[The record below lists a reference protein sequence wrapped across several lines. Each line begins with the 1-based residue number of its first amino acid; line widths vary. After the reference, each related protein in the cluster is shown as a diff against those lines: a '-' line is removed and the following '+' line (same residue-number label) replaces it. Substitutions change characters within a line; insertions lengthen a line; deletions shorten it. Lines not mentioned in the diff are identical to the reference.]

1 MNRRIAIPIAAA
13 VTLAGLWTGAAVA
26 QSYPS
31 RPIRFIIPFPP
42 GGSTDTYGRILGAKL
57 SEQLGQ
63 QIVID
68 NRAGAG
74 GGLGAEIASKAA
86 PDGYNLVLGQD
97 GNIVIGPAVR
107 SKQLYNPLTDFTPI
121 SLVVRT
127 PQVIVV
133 NDNSPIR
140 SVADLVTTA
149 KAKPGALTYATAGIA
164 GSGHASGMLFNGQAG
179 IDTVHV
185 PYKGGGPAML
195 DLRAG
200 RVSYMVTS
208 LVSAIGSIKDGRV
221 RALAST
227 GAKRSHLLP
236 ETPTVAESGFPGF
249 ESTLWH
255 GLLGPA
261 KLPRDIVMRLNRE
274 VVKVLATPEAQKLL
288 GAEGGVVS
296 PSTPEEFQAFIR
308 AEVPKWQKIMKS
320 AGITVD

>member
-1 MNRRIAIPIAAA
+1 MNRFVMPCLLAAGA
-13 VTLAGLWTGAAVA
+13 LAAPAPAGAQT
-26 QSYPS
+26 QSYPN

-57 SEQLGQ
+57 AELLGQ
-63 QIVID
+63 QVVID

-74 GGLGAEIASKAA
+74 GGLGADIAAKSA
-86 PDGYNLVLGQD
+86 PDGYNIVLGQD

-107 SKQLYNPLTDFTPI
+107 TKQLYDPLTDFSPI

-133 NDNSPIR
+133 NDASPVR
-140 SVADLVTTA
+140 SLQDLVGAA

-164 GSGHASGMLFNGQAG
+164 GSGHATGMLFNGQSG

-236 ETPTVAESGFPGF
+236 DTPTVAESGFPGF
-249 ESTLWH
+249 ESILWH
-255 GLLGPA
+255 GVLGPA
-261 KLPRDIVMRLNRE
+261 KLPREIVARLNRE
-274 VVKVLATPEAQKLL
+274 IVKALAMPEVQKLL
-288 GAEGGVVS
+288 QAEGGVVS
-296 PSTPEEFQAFIR
+296 PSTPEEFQAFLR
-308 AEVPKWQKIMKS
+308 VEVPKWAKIMKQ
-320 AGITVD
+320 AGVTID

>member
-1 MNRRIAIPIAAA
+1 MNRIIACSVLASSTLVAAF
-13 VTLAGLWTGAAVA
+13 GAYA
-26 QSYPS
+26 QSYPA

-57 SEQLGQ
+57 SELLGQ
-63 QIVID
+63 QVVID

-74 GGLGAEIASKAA
+74 GALGAEIASKAA
-86 PDGYNLVLGQD
+86 PDGYNIVLGQD
-97 GNIVIGPAVR
+97 GNLVMGPAVR
-107 SKQLYNPLTDFTPI
+107 PKLAYDPLRDFTPI

-133 NDNSPIR
+133 NDSSPVK
-140 SVADLVTTA
+140 SVQELIALA
-149 KAKPGALTYATAGIA
+149 KAKPGTLTYATAGIA
-164 GSGHASGMLFNGQAG
+164 GSGHATGSLFNLAAG
-179 IDTVHV
+179 IDTIHV

-208 LVSAIGSIKDGRV
+208 LVSAIGSVRDGRV

-236 ETPTVAESGFPGF
+236 DTPTVVEAGFPGF
-249 ESTLWH
+249 DSTIWH
-255 GLLGPA
+255 GVLGPA
-261 KLPRDIVMRLNRE
+261 KLPREAVARLNSEIVRA
-274 VVKVLATPEAQKLL
+274 LAMPQVQKLL
-288 GAEGGVVS
+288 QMEGGVVS
-296 PSTPEEFQAFIR
+296 PSTPEEFQAFLR
-308 AEVPKWQKIMKS
+308 HEVPKWAKVMKQ